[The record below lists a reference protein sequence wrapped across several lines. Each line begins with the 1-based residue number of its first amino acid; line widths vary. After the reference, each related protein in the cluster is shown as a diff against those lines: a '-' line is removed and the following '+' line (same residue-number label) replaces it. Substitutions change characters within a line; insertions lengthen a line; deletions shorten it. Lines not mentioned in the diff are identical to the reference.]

1 MTTAFSPTFA
11 AVEGGGTSFVVALS
25 RGSAAPQADAR
36 WAQRQYSTIWAS
48 LGPQTLRAP
57 AADEKLGVVA
67 ETELEAD
74 VDFWSPGERGPLAM
88 GMIREDR

>member
-1 MTTAFSPTFA
+1 MKFF
-11 AVEGGGTSFVVALS
+11 EGVDVHQSYARDAHPLS

>member
-1 MTTAFSPTFA
+1 MCGLLPFDVTMTARM
-11 AVEGGGTSFVVALS
+11 VMGYC
-25 RGSAAPQADAR
+25 SA
-36 WAQRQYSTIWAS
+36 
-48 LGPQTLRAP
+48 TLRAP